1 MENTS
6 LNGKLAKINNQ
17 ILINACFD
25 SISKGIL
32 FGIAGIK
39 VVDDNKI
46 LDWIYNPV
54 FTNTCGPVLK

>member
-6 LNGKLAKINNQ
+6 LNGKLAKINHQ

-25 SISKGIL
+25 TISKGIL

-39 VVDDNKI
+39 IVD
-46 LDWIYNPV
+46 
-54 FTNTCGPVLK
+54 